1 MGYKQ
6 RFYSPTQL
14 ISATVILLS
23 LGAAQLHAQQT
34 AIAVLDF
41 DGYGISET
49 EAIALSNRLRNE
61 LFRLDRFEIVD
72 RGMMETI
79 LNEQDFQQLGCTS
92 NDCLIEVG
100 KMVGASQM
108 VGGSISKVGG
118 TFTVSAR
125 LVDVE
130 TGKVLAVSDF
140 DIKGELDDLLTRGM
154 AQVAAMLSMDKDEIE
169 LPVVVAVEDSVLQE
183 PVVAETSP
191 QPESPPPAG
200 PAPVTQAPSSS
211 RPVIDEWWDIPALHA
226 ISPDGYV
233 LGWDR
238 TTLVGRLHRD
248 DAGNIKSVIG
258 VSSGLGI
265 GYKRYLNPSAQLE
278 EIRSYLA
285 VGTDIVVLPFIGIG
299 AEFIFDLPTKFYIG
313 INITL
318 DIVDPVIP
326 ATFFNI
332 GLYQ

>member
-1 MGYKQ
+1 MESNQ
-6 RFYSPTQL
+6 QFYRPTQL
-14 ISATVILLS
+14 IRATAIMLS
-23 LGAAQLHAQQT
+23 LGFIHLHAQQT

-41 DGYGISET
+41 DGYGISDA

-61 LFRLDRFEIVD
+61 LFRLGRFEVVD

-92 NDCLIEVG
+92 NDCLVEVG

-130 TGKVLAVSDF
+130 TGKVLGVSDF

-154 AQVAAMLSMDKDEIE
+154 AQVAAMLSMGEGEIE
-169 LPVVVAVEDSVLQE
+169 LPTVAAVEDTTPT
-183 PVVAETSP
+183 PVVADTAP
-191 QPESPPPAG
+191 QPESLPPVV
-200 PAPVTQAPSSS
+200 PAPVTQAPPSS
-211 RPVIDEWWDIPALHA
+211 RPEVNEWWDIPALHA

-238 TTLVGRLHRD
+238 VTLVGRLHRD
-248 DAGNIKSVIG
+248 DDGNIKSVLG
-258 VSSGLGI
+258 VSAGLGV
-265 GYKRYLNPSAQLE
+265 GYKQYLRPGAQ
-278 EIRSYLA
+278 IGQINGYFA

-299 AEFIFDLPTKFYIG
+299 VEYIFDLPTKFHIG
-313 INITL
+313 FNITL
-318 DIVDPVIP
+318 DIVNPVIP

-332 GLYQ
+332 GVYQ

>member
-1 MGYKQ
+1 M
-6 RFYSPTQL
+6 
-14 ISATVILLS
+14 VLS
-23 LGAAQLHAQQT
+23 LGLSLLQSQQT
-34 AIAVLDF
+34 ALAVLDF

-100 KMVGASQM
+100 KMVGATQM

-130 TGKVLAVSDF
+130 TGKVLAVSDL
-140 DIKGELDDLLTRGM
+140 DIKGELDDLLTSGM
-154 AQVAAMLSMDKDEIE
+154 AQVAAMLSMSDSEIE
-169 LPVVVAVEDSVLQE
+169 LP
-183 PVVAETSP
+183 PVVAIEESVPPAAVVAEPAP
-191 QPESPPPAG
+191 QPEAQTMAIK
-200 PAPVTQAPSSS
+200 APVTPVPSSS
-211 RPVIDEWWDIPALHA
+211 QPAMNEWWDIPALHA

-238 TTLVGRLHRD
+238 ATLVGRLDRYKN
-248 DAGNIKSVIG
+248 GNIKSVLG

-265 GYKRYLNPSAQLE
+265 GYKRYLNPGAQVE
-278 EIRSYLA
+278 RISGYIA

-313 INITL
+313 FNISKGV
-318 DIVDPVIP
+318 VDPVIP
-326 ATFFNI
+326 AFFFNA
-332 GLYQ
+332 GVYQ